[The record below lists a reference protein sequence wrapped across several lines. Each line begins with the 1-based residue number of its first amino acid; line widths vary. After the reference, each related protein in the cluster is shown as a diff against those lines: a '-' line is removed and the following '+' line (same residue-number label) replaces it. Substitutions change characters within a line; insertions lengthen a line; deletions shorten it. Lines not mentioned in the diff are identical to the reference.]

1 MNNSGGPDVNLQVFE
16 GCRGTERNKK
26 MTYLRNW
33 DQVRQVLKQAYLLPI
48 TRILF

>member
-16 GCRGTERNKK
+16 GCRGERNKK

-33 DQVRQVLKQAYLLPI
+33 DQIRQVLKQAYVPI
-48 TRILF
+48 TRIIF